1 MLQSLLLG
9 AGSYSA
15 SGSSASGIST
25 LGSLGISMNNDGTLS
40 VNSTTLD
47 SAVQNNFA
55 AVQNFFQG
63 TTLNGFS
70 ASLSNQLQGLTNPG
84 NGAFTVELSS
94 LQSDYNDLQ
103 SNITNFQENYLTP
116 LQASLTSEYD
126 SAEIALETLNT
137 TTQEINAELGNNTSS
152 SSGN

>member
-1 MLQSLLLG
+1 
-9 AGSYSA
+9 
-15 SGSSASGIST
+15 
-25 LGSLGISMNNDGTLS
+25 
-40 VNSTTLD
+40 
-47 SAVQNNFA
+47 
-55 AVQNFFQG
+55 
-63 TTLNGFS
+63 
-70 ASLSNQLQGLTNPG
+70 LQGLTNPG